1 PQAVW
6 INPPTK
12 ESTAQNGVGTTI
24 AIADD
29 PRVAQQS
36 EEIGVVAAI
45 GGITPYA
52 ITDPTDEVLHYMPT
66 ASVPNSLTRS
76 VAALQRTTKGSSCT
90 WITRSHGLKEAR
102 QSWKIFS
109 VFALSVTSEN
119 PIVMTSSIVV

>member
-1 PQAVW
+1 
-6 INPPTK
+6 
-12 ESTAQNGVGTTI
+12 TAQNGVGTTI

-36 EEIGVVAAI
+36 EEIGVVAEI

-76 VAALQRTTKGSSCT
+76 ADSERHPIQRNQNHRTL
-90 WITRSHGLKEAR
+90 SH
-102 QSWKIFS
+102 
-109 VFALSVTSEN
+109 
-119 PIVMTSSIVV
+119 